1 MEECEFS
8 CDRLCIMVA
17 GQMKCLG
24 SLQHLRNKFGKGYRF
39 EFMLKHG
46 ADNDPVKFVA
56 DVLELFPG
64 IRVVETHE
72 VSVNRS

>member
-24 SLQHLRNKFGKGYRF
+24 SLQHLKNKFGKGYRF

-46 ADNDPVKFVA
+46 ADNDPAKFVA
-56 DVLELFPG
+56 AVLELFPG

-72 VSVNRS
+72 VSVNSS